1 MKRNSALY
9 KITFT
14 KVAEKEYHY
23 LHKTNKDIFSRI
35 QAALNSI
42 ALDPHQGKPLRLTL
56 KGKWSY
62 RVGMYRIIYSIE
74 HSILT
79 VSVIDIGHRREIYNR

>member
-1 MKRNSALY
+1 MY
-9 KITFT
+9 KIAFT
-14 KVAEKEYHY
+14 KVAQKEYHY
-23 LHKTNKDIFSRI
+23 LYKTNKNIFSRI
-35 QAALNSI
+35 KASLNSL
-42 ALDPHQGKPLRLTL
+42 AEDPRQGKPLRLTL

-79 VSVIDIGHRREIYNR
+79 ISVIDMGHRREIYNR